1 METLLD
7 ASLSAVADQLAA
19 REISSVELT
28 RACLDRIDATRT
40 LNTFITID
48 EDGAKKAASDA
59 DDRRTRGDALS
70 RIDGVPIAL
79 KDLLITS
86 GIRTTAGSKMLANYV
101 PPYEGAMAERLRAQG
116 AVMLGKTNCDEF
128 AMGSSNEHSA
138 FGPVR
143 NPWDET
149 RVSGGS
155 SGGSAAAVAA
165 GQAFASLGTDT
176 GGSIRQP
183 AALTSVVGLKPT
195 YGRVSR
201 FGVIAF
207 ASSLDQVGP
216 FARTARDV
224 AHIMQAIAGF
234 DERDA
239 TSANVP
245 VPDYQRGIDQG
256 VEGLKVGVPAEY
268 FAEGLDRDVERLVRH
283 GIEALGTAGAQIVPI
298 SLPHTRYALSTYYV
312 ICTAEA
318 SSNLARYDG
327 VRYGH
332 RASSEKDLRRMYAA
346 SRAEGFGDEV
356 KRRIVLGTYV
366 LSSGYYDAY
375 YAQAQKVRTLIRR
388 DFETAF
394 EKVDVIA
401 TPTSPSTAFRLGDK
415 TTDPLAMYMADVCTL
430 AVNLAGI
437 PGLSTPAGLAPNGLP
452 VGLQLLGPWFEEGR
466 LLRVAHAFEQ
476 ATGHGARRPVMKPC
490 V

>member
-1 METLLD
+1 MECLLD
-7 ASLSAVADQLAA
+7 ASLSFVADRLAA
-19 REISSVELT
+19 REVSSVELI
-28 RACLDRIDATRT
+28 RACLDRIDATPT

-48 EDGAKKAASDA
+48 EDGARRGALAA
-59 DDRRTRGDALS
+59 DDRRAHGRALS

-79 KDLLITS
+79 KDLLMTA
-86 GIRTTAGSKMLANYV
+86 GLRTTAASKMLANYV
-101 PPYEGAMAERLRAQG
+101 PPYDGAMAERLRAQG
-116 AVMLGKTNCDEF
+116 AIMLGKTNCDEF

-149 RVSGGS
+149 RVAGGS

-165 GQAFASLGTDT
+165 GQVFAALGTDT

-183 AALTSVVGLKPT
+183 AALTGVVGLKPT

-216 FARTARDV
+216 FGRTAKDV
-224 AHIMQAIAGF
+224 AHVMQAIAGF
-234 DERDA
+234 DERDS
-239 TSANVP
+239 TSADVP
-245 VPDYQRGIDQG
+245 VPDYLSEIDGGI
-256 VEGLKVGVPAEY
+256 EGLKVGVPTEY
-268 FAEGLDRDVERLVRH
+268 FGEGLDPDVETLVRQ
-283 GIEALGTAGAQIVPI
+283 GIETLGHAGAEIVPI

-332 RASSEKDLRRMYAA
+332 RASSEHELRRMYAA
-346 SRAEGFGDEV
+346 SRSEGFGDEV

-388 DFETAF
+388 DFESAF
-394 EKVDVIA
+394 KHVDVIA

-415 TTDPLAMYMADVCTL
+415 TTDPLSMYMADVCTL

-437 PGLSTPAGLAPNGLP
+437 PGLSTPAGLAADGLP

-476 ATGHGARRPVMKPC
+476 ATGHADRRPTIKA
-490 V
+490 